1 MISDLQI
8 TSTHV
13 TPDSQHDEL
22 QMHVSHPGK
31 LAFLHV
37 AEPRGTARD
46 TRSAG
51 IYLDRESL
59 RALARACIRATVEI
73 SSKEN
78 EL

>member
-8 TSTHV
+8 TSMHEV
-13 TPDSQHDEL
+13 PENQHDSL
-22 QMHVSHPGK
+22 LMHVSHPGR
-31 LAFLHV
+31 LAFLYV
-37 AEPRGTARD
+37 SETRD
-46 TRSAG
+46 SRLGREAG
-51 IYLDRESL
+51 IYLDLESL